1 MLVEDVVAANDD
13 IVVDIIKMNAIFD
26 MISYVT
32 HNQASFE
39 PGWVLIVFLEDF
51 GSGLLEFSKRLVK
64 GDGQLDLPDN
74 IHCREG

>member
-1 MLVEDVVAANDD
+1 MLVEAVVAANDD

-39 PGWVLIVFLEDF
+39 PGLVLIVFLKI
-51 GSGLLEFSKRLVK
+51 LAFSNLVK
-64 GDGQLDLPDN
+64 G
-74 IHCREG
+74 